1 MSFATGGMGWDA
13 WDGKG
18 WGASSG
24 LCSPCAG
31 KDVLIAHGEKRHE
44 LVESILA
51 AFLPDKFR
59 PPMARA
65 TLNALNEDTP

>member
-1 MSFATGGMGWDA
+1 MGWD
-13 WDGKG
+13 GVG
-18 WGASSG
+18 WYASSC

-44 LVESILA
+44 LVEICILA